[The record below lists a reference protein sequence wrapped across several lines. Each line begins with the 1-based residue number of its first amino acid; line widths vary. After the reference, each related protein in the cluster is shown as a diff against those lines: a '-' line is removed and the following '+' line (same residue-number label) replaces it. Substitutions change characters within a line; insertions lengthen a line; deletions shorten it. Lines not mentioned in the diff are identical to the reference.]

1 VAAVEAEKGEK
12 WETFAR
18 HREDAECDKALWLAR
33 ELGSLSLQQLAD
45 QVGRISFPGIST
57 VLRQMV
63 RRLVREKGLAT
74 PVEQI
79 ENSVYII
86 TRSDP

>member
-1 VAAVEAEKGEK
+1 MAAVEAEKEEK

-18 HREDAECDKALWLAR
+18 HREDAGCDKGLWLAR
-33 ELGSLSLQQLAD
+33 ELGGLSIQQLAD
-45 QVGRISFPGIST
+45 QVGGISFPGISS

-63 RRLVREKGLAT
+63 RRRVREKGLAT
-74 PVEQI
+74 PIDQT
-79 ENSVYII
+79 ENSVHII